1 MKLLLGP
8 LVAQLKWVNS
18 LSALHGIK
26 VLDAAT
32 LFAGPM
38 AATMLADFGADV
50 IKIEHPLKGDPVRLH
65 GHSKEGVALWWTML
79 SRNKQALALDL
90 GKPEGSEIF
99 KELIADTDVFIENFR
114 PGTLERWG
122 IGPEELLKIN
132 PKLIIAR
139 VTGFGQFGPYS
150 GRAGFGT
157 LAESMSGFAA
167 MTGEVDGPPTLPPFG
182 LADGIAALATS
193 QAILIALA
201 AQKNPESE
209 AFGKGQVIDLAI
221 IEPILAILGPQP
233 TVYDQLGIVQPR
245 SGNRSVNNS
254 PRNTY
259 KTKDGK
265 WVAISTSAQS
275 IAERVMTLVGHPEV
289 ISEPWFASG
298 GERAKHADLLD
309 GYVSVW
315 IAERS
320 TSEVVAAFEEAQAAV
335 AQIYDIR
342 DIMQDEQFQAL
353 DTITTVEDP
362 KLGPVRMQNVLYR
375 MSQTPGEIKWT
386 GRNIGQDTL
395 EILTQRLNLTAE
407 EIADLAK
414 SNIINLG
421 EKD

>member
-1 MKLLLGP
+1 M
-8 LVAQLKWVNS
+8 
-18 LSALHGIK
+18 SALNGVR
-26 VLDAAT
+26 VLDTAT

-38 AATMLADFGADV
+38 AASMLADFGAEV
-50 IKIEHPLKGDPVRLH
+50 IKIEHPTKGDPSRLH
-65 GHSKEGVALWWTML
+65 GHSKDGVPLWWTML
-79 SRNKQALALDL
+79 GRNKKTLALDL
-90 GKPEGSEIF
+90 GKSEGSEVF
-99 KELIADTDVFIENFR
+99 KELIAKSDVLIENFR

-122 IGPEELLKIN
+122 IGPEVLLAIN

-157 LAESMSGFAA
+157 LAESLSGFAA

-193 QAILIALA
+193 QAVLMALA
-201 AQKNPESE
+201 AQKNPLSES
-209 AFGKGQVIDLAI
+209 FGKGQVIDLAI

-259 KTKDGK
+259 KTRDGK
-265 WVAISTSAQS
+265 WVAVSTSAQS
-275 IAERVMTLVGHPEV
+275 IAERVMHLVGHPEV

-309 GYVSVW
+309 GYVSTW
-315 IAERS
+315 IAQRD
-320 TSEVVAAFEEAQAAV
+320 TSEVIRAFEEADAAV

-342 DIMQDEQFQAL
+342 DVMQDEQFKAL
-353 DTITTVEDP
+353 DSITTVEDP
-362 KLGPVRMQNVLYR
+362 TLGPVRMQNVLYR

-386 GRNIGQDTL
+386 GRKIGQDTHQVL
-395 EILTQRLNLTAE
+395 ADTLNLSE
-407 EIADLAK
+407 EKISQLEK
-414 SNIINLG
+414 LGIIKLG
-421 EKD
+421 GN

>member
-1 MKLLLGP
+1 
-8 LVAQLKWVNS
+8 
-18 LSALHGIK
+18 LSALKGIR

-50 IKIEHPLKGDPVRLH
+50 IKIEHPTKGDPVRLH
-65 GHSKEGVALWWTML
+65 GHSKDGVPLWWTML
-79 SRNKQALALDL
+79 ARNKKTLALDL
-90 GKPEGSEIF
+90 GKPAGSEIL
-99 KELIADTDVFIENFR
+99 KELIKQSDVFIENFR

-122 IGPEELLKIN
+122 IGPDVLLAIN

-150 GRAGFGT
+150 HRAGFGT
-157 LAESMSGFAA
+157 LSESMSGFAA
-167 MTGEVDGPPTLPPFG
+167 MPGEVDGPPTLPPFG

-193 QAILIALA
+193 QAVLTALA

-209 AFGKGQVIDLAI
+209 AFAKGQVIDLAI

-245 SGNRSVNNS
+245 SGNRSVNNA

-275 IAERVMTLVGHPEV
+275 IAERVMHLVGHPEV

-309 GYVSVW
+309 GYVSTW
-315 IAERS
+315 IAERD
-320 TSEVVAAFEEAQAAV
+320 TAEVVRAFEEAEAAV

-342 DIMQDEQFQAL
+342 DIMADKQFQAL

-375 MSQTPGEIKWT
+375 LSETPGEINWT
-386 GRNIGQDTL
+386 GRAKGQDTH
-395 EILTQRLNLTAE
+395 EILAQT
-407 EIADLAK
+407 
-414 SNIINLG
+414 LG
-421 EKD
+421 LSESKISELEAAGIVSQNSPTEGK

>member
-1 MKLLLGP
+1 M
-8 LVAQLKWVNS
+8 
-18 LSALHGIK
+18 SALQGIR

-38 AATMLADFGADV
+38 AATMLADFGAEV
-50 IKIEHPLKGDPVRLH
+50 IKIEHPAKGDPSRLH
-65 GHSKEGVALWWTML
+65 GYSKDGIPLWWTML
-79 SRNKQALALDL
+79 ARNKKTVALDL
-90 GKPEGSEIF
+90 GKSEGGEVF
-99 KELIADTDVFIENFR
+99 KELIAKSDIFIENFR

-122 IGPEELLKIN
+122 IGPDLLLTIN

-209 AFGKGQVIDLAI
+209 GFGKGQVIDLAI
-221 IEPILAILGPQP
+221 IEPMLAILGPQL
-233 TVYDQLGIVQPR
+233 TVYDQLGIIQPR
-245 SGNRSVNNS
+245 SGNRSLNNA

-275 IAERVMTLVGHPEV
+275 IAERVMNLVGHPEV

-309 GYVSVW
+309 GYVSIW
-315 IAERS
+315 IAQRD
-320 TSEVVAAFEEAQAAV
+320 TAEVIRAFEEADAAV
-335 AQIYDIR
+335 AQVYDIR
-342 DIMQDEQFQAL
+342 DIMQDEQFKAL
-353 DTITTVEDP
+353 GTVTTINDP
-362 KLGPVRMQNVLYR
+362 TLGPVRMQNVLYR
-375 MSQTPGEIKWT
+375 MSETPGEIKWT
-386 GRNIGQDTL
+386 GRKKGEDTYEVLAQTLGLSAQKITEL
-395 EILTQRLNLTAE
+395 EKLGIL
-407 EIADLAK
+407 
-414 SNIINLG
+414 NLG
-421 EKD
+421 ENS

>member
-1 MKLLLGP
+1 M
-8 LVAQLKWVNS
+8 
-18 LSALHGIK
+18 SALNGIR

-38 AATMLADFGADV
+38 AATMLADFGAEV
-50 IKIEHPLKGDPVRLH
+50 IKIEHPVKGDPSRLH
-65 GHSKEGVALWWTML
+65 GYSKDGVPLWWTML
-79 SRNKQALALDL
+79 GRNKKTVALDL
-90 GKPEGSEIF
+90 GKSEGSEVF
-99 KELIADTDVFIENFR
+99 KELIAKSDVLIENFR

-122 IGPEELLKIN
+122 ISPDVLLAIN
-132 PKLIIAR
+132 PKLIVAR

-209 AFGKGQVIDLAI
+209 SFGKGQVIDLAI
-221 IEPILAILGPQP
+221 IEPMLAILGPQP

-259 KTKDGK
+259 KTRDGK
-265 WVAISTSAQS
+265 WVAVSTSAQS
-275 IAERVMTLVGHPEV
+275 IAERVMNLVGHPEV

-309 GYVSVW
+309 GYVSTW
-315 IAERS
+315 IAQRD
-320 TSEVVAAFEEAQAAV
+320 TAEVVRAFEEADAAV

-342 DIMQDEQFQAL
+342 DIMQDEQFKAL
-353 DTITTVEDP
+353 DTITTIEDP
-362 KLGPVRMQNVLYR
+362 VLGSVRMQNVLYR
-375 MSQTPGEIKWT
+375 MSQTPGQIKWT
-386 GRNIGQDTL
+386 GRKMGQDTHDVLAHTL
-395 EILTQRLNLTAE
+395 ELSEERITQLEKLG
-407 EIADLAK
+407 
-414 SNIINLG
+414 IIKLG
-421 EKD
+421 NN

>member
-1 MKLLLGP
+1 
-8 LVAQLKWVNS
+8 
-18 LSALHGIK
+18 LSALNGIR

-38 AATMLADFGADV
+38 AATMLADFGAEV
-50 IKIEHPLKGDPVRLH
+50 IKIEHPVKGDPSRLH
-65 GHSKEGVALWWTML
+65 GYSKDGVPLWWTML
-79 SRNKQALALDL
+79 GRNKKTVALDL
-90 GKPEGSEIF
+90 GKSEGSEVF
-99 KELIADTDVFIENFR
+99 KELIAKSDVLIENFR

-122 IGPEELLKIN
+122 IGPDVLLAIN
-132 PKLIIAR
+132 PKLIVAR

-209 AFGKGQVIDLAI
+209 SFGKGQVIDLAI
-221 IEPILAILGPQP
+221 IEPMLAILGPQP

-259 KTKDGK
+259 KTRDGK
-265 WVAISTSAQS
+265 WVAVSTSAQS
-275 IAERVMTLVGHPEV
+275 IAERVMNLVGHPEV

-309 GYVSVW
+309 GYVSTW
-315 IAERS
+315 IAQRD
-320 TSEVVAAFEEAQAAV
+320 TAEVVRAFEEADAAV

-342 DIMQDEQFQAL
+342 DIMQDEQFKAL

-362 KLGPVRMQNVLYR
+362 VLGSVRMQNVLYR
-375 MSQTPGEIKWT
+375 MSQTPGQIKWT
-386 GRNIGQDTL
+386 GRKMGQDTHDVLAQTL
-395 EILTQRLNLTAE
+395 EISEERITQLEKLG
-407 EIADLAK
+407 
-414 SNIINLG
+414 IIKLG
-421 EKD
+421 NN